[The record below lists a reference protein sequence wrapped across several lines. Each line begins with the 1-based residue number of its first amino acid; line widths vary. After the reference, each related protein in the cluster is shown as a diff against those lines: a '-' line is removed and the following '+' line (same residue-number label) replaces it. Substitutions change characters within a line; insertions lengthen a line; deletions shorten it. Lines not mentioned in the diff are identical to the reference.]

1 MSPPPS
7 GLKII
12 IKWNA
17 PTSNNVNSISEV
29 PTGTIST
36 GAATS
41 TKPPAALDGVCLV
54 LQLALIIWLM
64 HNLQG
69 VRANAALL
77 RALQVAE
84 LQAWISSNGLSMP
97 KSESKEG
104 MSQFFAQININ
115 MACTDLI
122 AAIVDSPRFAWV
134 SKSMIEDIVEKVS
147 CNYYSTIWT
156 RLMLCCQRKPK
167 KGPAT

>member
-12 IKWNA
+12 IKQKA

-41 TKPPAALDGVCLV
+41 TEPPVALDEVRLV

-69 VRANAALL
+69 VCADAVSL

-97 KSESKEG
+97 KSKHKEG

-147 CNYYSTIWT
+147 CNYYCTI
-156 RLMLCCQRKPK
+156 
-167 KGPAT
+167 

>member
-12 IKWNA
+12 IKRKA

-41 TKPPAALDGVCLV
+41 TEPPAALDEVHLG
-54 LQLALIIWLM
+54 LQLAVIIWLM

-69 VRANAALL
+69 VRANATSL

-97 KSESKEG
+97 KSKRKEG

-147 CNYYSTIWT
+147 CNYYCTIWT